1 MREKGFEI
9 HFGSFLFF
17 LSRKTEAAEGGDP
30 VARSEAEKM
39 TTPSVLK
46 ERQYSDRKSKRD
58 LKTLL
63 DIVEPKLMV
72 NRYVPPVETNV

>member
-1 MREKGFEI
+1 MKFI
-9 HFGSFLFF
+9 SAVSCFF